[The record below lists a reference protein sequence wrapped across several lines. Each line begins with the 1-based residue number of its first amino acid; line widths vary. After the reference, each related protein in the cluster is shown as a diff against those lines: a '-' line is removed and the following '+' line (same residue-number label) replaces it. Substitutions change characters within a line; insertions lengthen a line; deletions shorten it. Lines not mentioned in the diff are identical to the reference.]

1 MNSTKVR
8 TAMVGGALVLF
19 ALRAM
24 ACCDSGDGCGE
35 EVACAVPLIASE
47 DKAVVHEEP
56 TGAGTEATGKG
67 SAIDTAAL
75 AALLRA
81 KTALTLLDARSG
93 KYDDGKRISGAK
105 SLNAASTDEE
115 VARTIPA
122 KDALVVTYCAGPKCS
137 ASGQLAER
145 LRKDGY
151 KNVIEYPQ
159 GIAGWIEAGNAVEQ
173 ATK

>member
-1 MNSTKVR
+1 MNSKKVISA
-8 TAMVGGALVLF
+8 TVGGAFVFF
-19 ALRAM
+19 ALQAM
-24 ACCDSGDGCGE
+24 AGCGNEDGCGE
-35 EVACAVPLIASE
+35 KNACAVPLIASA
-47 DKAVVHEEP
+47 DKDVMHSEP
-56 TGAGTEATGKG
+56 AGAATEATGKG
-67 SAIDTAAL
+67 SVIDTAGL
-75 AALLRA
+75 VALLRA

-93 KYDDGKRISGAK
+93 KYDDGKRIPGAR

-115 VARTIPA
+115 ISKTLPV
-122 KDALVVTYCAGPKCS
+122 KEALVVTYCAGTKCP

-145 LRKDGY
+145 LRKAGY